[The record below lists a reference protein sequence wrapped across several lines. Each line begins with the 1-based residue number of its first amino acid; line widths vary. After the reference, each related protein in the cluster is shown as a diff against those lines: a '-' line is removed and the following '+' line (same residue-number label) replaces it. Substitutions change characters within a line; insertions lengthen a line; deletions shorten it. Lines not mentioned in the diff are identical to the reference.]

1 MKLED
6 VLKVVGEN
14 VWIQLQC
21 SIGGLDFCTQ
31 HSKGYYLDRGKNYLD
46 KVVKMIYVHDGIL
59 EIQIESIGEGV

>member
-21 SIGGLDFCTQ
+21 SIDGLDFCT
-31 HSKGYYLDRGKNYLD
+31 HHLKGYYLDIGKNYLD
-46 KVVKMIYVHDGIL
+46 KVVKRIYVHDGIL
-59 EIQIESIGEGV
+59 KIQIESIGEKV